1 MFPGLWFAHTQ
12 LGVLAAPPMDRQDDV
27 TRRLVNVGDDVDDKG
42 AQELLTSAHGNVGSV
57 SCGAEVVC
65 GALLF
70 HLLSKLYE
78 RTSVVITTN
87 LSFSEWAGVF
97 GCSIG

>member
-42 AQELLTSAHGNVGSV
+42 AQELLTSAHGNVGSFP
-57 SCGAEVVC
+57 CGAEVVC